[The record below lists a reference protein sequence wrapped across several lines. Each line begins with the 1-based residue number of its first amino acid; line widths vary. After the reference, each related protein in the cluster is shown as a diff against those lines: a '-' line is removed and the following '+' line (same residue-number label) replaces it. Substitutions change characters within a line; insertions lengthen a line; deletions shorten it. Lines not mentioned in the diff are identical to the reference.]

1 MRTFLTDLFNEA
13 VRLADA
19 DVVLDQYL
27 PEDRRQKVTVIGAG
41 KGAAKM
47 ARAFENLWE
56 GPVRGLVITRYGHS
70 VPTRFIEVVEAAHPV
85 PDAAGQAGAA
95 RMMEMVQGLGEEDL
109 VIALISGGGSA
120 LLSLPLDGVSLQEK
134 QAVNKALLH
143 SGATIDEINCVRK
156 HLSAIKGGRLAKACY
171 PARVL
176 SLAISDVPGDDPSVI
191 ASGPTVADGTSI
203 ADATAILQRYGI
215 AGYDDKL
222 QESVKP
228 DDPCWA
234 RMSYQL
240 IATPQTSLQ
249 GAADLAAKKGI
260 PALILSDRI
269 EGEAREVAKVHGAI
283 VRQIQDHAQP
293 IQPPCVLL
301 SGGEVTVS
309 IKNPQG
315 RGGPNAE
322 FILALCDQLRGV
334 EGVYALAADTDGID
348 GSEDNAGAWFD
359 PTSLERIAQQ
369 GLNLHHHL
377 DQNLSY
383 DFFDRLG
390 DLFVPGPT
398 LTNVNDFRAI
408 YIAASKT

>member
-1 MRTFLTDLFNEA
+1 MRNFLTDLFNEA

-19 DVVLDQYL
+19 DVVLDRYL
-27 PEDRRQKVTVIGAG
+27 PKGRSQKITVIGAG

-56 GPVRGLVITRYGHS
+56 GPVSGLVITRYGHS

-85 PDAAGQAGAA
+85 PDVAGQAGAA
-95 RMMEMVQGLGEEDL
+95 RMMEMVKGLGEDDL

-171 PARVL
+171 PAKVL

-191 ASGPTVADGTSI
+191 ASGPTVADVTSVS
-203 ADATAILQRYGI
+203 DATAILRRYGI
-215 AGYDDKL
+215 QGYEDKL

-228 DDPCWA
+228 EDPCWEK
-234 RMSYQL
+234 MTYQL

-249 GAADLAAKKGI
+249 GAADLAARNGI
-260 PALILSDRI
+260 PAMILSDRM
-269 EGEAREVAKVHGAI
+269 EGEAREVAKVHAAI
-283 VRQIQDHAQP
+283 VRQIQDHGQP
-293 IQPPCVLL
+293 IKPPCLLL
-301 SGGEVTVS
+301 SGGEVTVT
-309 IKNPQG
+309 IKNPDG

-322 FILALCDQLRGV
+322 FILALCDQLRDV
-334 EGVYALAADTDGID
+334 AGVYALAADTDGID

-359 PTSLERIAQQ
+359 PTSLDRMGQK

-383 DFFDRLG
+383 DFFKSMD

-408 YIAASKT
+408 FIEPKE

>member
-191 ASGPTVADGTSI
+191 ASGPTVADGTSV

>member
-1 MRTFLTDLFNEA
+1 MRDFLTALFNEA

-19 DVVLDQYL
+19 DVVLDRHL
-27 PEDRRQKVTVIGAG
+27 PQDRTQKVTVIGAG

-47 ARAFENLWE
+47 ARALENLWE
-56 GPVRGLVITRYGHS
+56 GPVSGLVITRYGHN
-70 VPTRFIEVVEAAHPV
+70 VPTRFIEVLEAAHPV

-95 RMMEMVQGLGEEDL
+95 RMKEMVEGLGADDL

-120 LLSLPLDGVSLQEK
+120 LLSLPLDGVSLEEK

-191 ASGPTVADGTSI
+191 ASGPTVADGTSV

-215 AGYDDKL
+215 KGYDDKL

-228 DDPCWA
+228 DDPCWENMTY
-234 RMSYQL
+234 RL

-249 GAADLAAKKGI
+249 GAADLAVQQAI
-260 PALILSDRI
+260 PAMILSDRI
-269 EGEAREVAKVHGAI
+269 EGEAREVAKVHAAI
-283 VRQIQDHAQP
+283 VRQIQDHGQP
-293 IQPPCVLL
+293 IKPPCLLL
-301 SGGEVTVS
+301 SGGEATVT

-334 EGVYALAADTDGID
+334 HGVYALAADTDGID

-359 PTSLERIAQQ
+359 PTSLERMEKR
-369 GLNLHHHL
+369 GLDLHHHL
-377 DQNLSY
+377 DENLSY
-383 DFFDRLG
+383 DFFKALD
-390 DLFVPGPT
+390 DLFIPGPT

-408 YIAASKT
+408 YIAPKK

>member
-1 MRTFLTDLFNEA
+1 MRDFLTALFNEA

-19 DVVLDQYL
+19 DVVLDRHL
-27 PEDRRQKVTVIGAG
+27 PQDRTQKVTVIGAG

-47 ARAFENLWE
+47 ARALENLWE
-56 GPVRGLVITRYGHS
+56 GPVSGLVITRYGHT

-95 RMMEMVQGLGEEDL
+95 RMKEMVEGLGADDL

-120 LLSLPLDGVSLQEK
+120 LLSLPLDGVSLEEK

-191 ASGPTVADGTSI
+191 ASGPTVADGTSV

-215 AGYDDKL
+215 KGYDDKL

-228 DDPCWA
+228 DDPCWENMTY
-234 RMSYQL
+234 RL

-249 GAADLAAKKGI
+249 GAADLAVQQAI
-260 PALILSDRI
+260 PAMILSDRI
-269 EGEAREVAKVHGAI
+269 EGEAREVAKVHAAI
-283 VRQIQDHAQP
+283 VRQIQDHGQP
-293 IQPPCVLL
+293 IKPPCLLL
-301 SGGEVTVS
+301 SGGEATVT

-334 EGVYALAADTDGID
+334 DGVYALAADTDGID

-359 PTSLERIAQQ
+359 PTSLERMEKR
-369 GLNLHHHL
+369 GLDLHHHL
-377 DQNLSY
+377 DENLSY
-383 DFFDRLG
+383 DFFKALD
-390 DLFVPGPT
+390 DLFIPGPT

-408 YIAASKT
+408 YIAPKK